1 LTLFKKI
8 LGYMGF
14 NAKNVETP
22 PGQNVPG
29 GASSTTDNQLSK
41 QEIEVLL
48 NLIKNSTFNG
58 SVLELLYTLVV
69 KLQKQYKNL
78 P

>member
-1 LTLFKKI
+1 
-8 LGYMGF
+8 MGF
-14 NAKNVETP
+14 NATKVETP
-22 PGQNVPG
+22 PGQETPG
-29 GASSTTDNQLSK
+29 RVSSTSNEMQLTK

-48 NLIKNSTFNG
+48 NLIKSSNFNG

-69 KLQKQYKNL
+69 KLQKQHKNL

>member
-1 LTLFKKI
+1 
-8 LGYMGF
+8 MGF
-14 NAKNVETP
+14 NATKVETP
-22 PGQNVPG
+22 PGQEIPG
-29 GASSTTDNQLSK
+29 RVSSTSNEMQLTK

-48 NLIKNSTFNG
+48 NLIKSSNFNG

-69 KLQKQYKNL
+69 KLQKQHKNL

>member
-1 LTLFKKI
+1 
-8 LGYMGF
+8 MGF

-22 PGQNVPG
+22 PGQSVLG
-29 GASSTTDNQLSK
+29 GASVSKETQLTK

>member
-1 LTLFKKI
+1 
-8 LGYMGF
+8 MGF
-14 NAKNVETP
+14 NANKVETP
-22 PGQNVPG
+22 QGETPRGVLPT
-29 GASSTTDNQLSK
+29 SSETQLTK

-48 NLIKNSTFNG
+48 NLIKNSTFSGN
-58 SVLELLYTLVV
+58 VLELLYTLVV

>member
-1 LTLFKKI
+1 
-8 LGYMGF
+8 MGF
-14 NAKNVETP
+14 NAKNLETP

-29 GASSTTDNQLSK
+29 GASFTTDNQLSK

-48 NLIKNSTFNG
+48 NLIKNSTFSGN
-58 SVLELLYTLVV
+58 VLELLYTLVV

-78 P
+78 E

>member
-1 LTLFKKI
+1 MTLIKKI

-14 NAKNVETP
+14 NANNIETP
-22 PGQNVPG
+22 PGQKTPG
-29 GASSTTDNQLSK
+29 GASSSNETQLTK

-48 NLIKNSTFNG
+48 NLIRNSNFNG

-69 KLQKQYKNL
+69 KLQKQYNKL
-78 P
+78 S